1 MRRVFCL
8 IALILLL
15 CLPVSAL
22 NSITSAK
29 NQTVVNTDGS
39 CQVTLALALKLDSMP
54 AGLVFPVPANA
65 TNITV
70 SGVAVSAPYSGGV
83 RKIDLSGFIVSTGS
97 HSLVIRYQ
105 LPDAVSLEK
114 EVLTLKVPLL
124 SGFEFPVEAFSFI
137 ITLPGQVPG
146 RPSFTS
152 TYYPDAIETMMY
164 VRVQDDTISGSMD
177 HRLQD
182 HETLTMSLVV
192 NEDLFPQPVAK
203 KWSMDTTD
211 LVMLSFAGL
220 AILYWLLTMRSRPP
234 IVIRRSAAP
243 DGITAG
249 HIPCRLIGQGV
260 DFTAMV
266 LTWAQLGYI
275 LIQPDDDGR
284 VLLHKRMEMGNERN
298 DYENRAFRALFG
310 KRNIVDGTG
319 YHYAVACRKAKR
331 SIPGVQDDF
340 VKHTGNPLIFRSLAL
355 IVGAVNGVSM
365 AIAFANDSGWQA
377 VLGILLAIAGLFA
390 AWFLQGI
397 GKSIHTRDKLHAVVG
412 ILAAGVWYL
421 LNHLAGEWILAA
433 IVIPFEFLVGLGAF
447 YGGIRTESGKQVAG
461 EILGLRRY
469 LRSLTAKQW
478 KQILHNNPHY
488 YYDMAPYAL
497 ALGIDRKV
505 ARSLKNLRLPNCPYL
520 TTGMDGQL
528 TAAEWNQLLRE
539 TAASLDALQKR
550 LPIDRLLG
558 R

>member
-29 NQTVVNTDGS
+29 NQTTVNTDGS
-39 CQVTLALALKLDSMP
+39 CQVTLALTLKLDSMP

-70 SGVAVSAPYSGGV
+70 GGVAVSAPYSGGV

-340 VKHTGNPLIFRSLAL
+340 LKHTGNPLIFRSLAL

-365 AIAFANDSGWQA
+365 AIAFANDSGWRA

-397 GKSIHTRDKLHAVVG
+397 GKSIHSRNKFHAIVG
-412 ILAAGVWYL
+412 IITAGVWYL

-539 TAASLDALQKR
+539 TTASLDALQKR